1 MLRKLRIKFVC
12 INMLL
17 VTIMLTVIF
26 GLVYSS
32 TKSNLEQQSIQW
44 MEELADDPYHAA
56 KPGDYEENAQLPYF
70 VLQLNRSGNLV
81 AVSGGY
87 YELNDEDFLTDV
99 MQKAINTGYRT
110 GVLSEYNL
118 RFCREIN
125 LTNQRIVFVDMS
137 YEKATLKAL
146 VETSALLG
154 ALSIAMFLG
163 ISLLLS
169 YWAMKPVERAWKQQR
184 QFVADASHEL
194 KTPLTVVM
202 ANAQMLSQP
211 EFSDEQRQQFTASI
225 QTMSQQMRG
234 LVEDMLELARADS
247 GESRED
253 FKELDF
259 SRLVSDCVLPF
270 EPVMF
275 EKELAFD
282 YQIEDGIILK
292 GREQQLRQL
301 TDILLDNAAKYSLA
315 GGPVSLKLKHLGGRH
330 CQLTVSNP
338 APEMSRE
345 ECRDI
350 FKRFYRADK
359 ARSRDGSYGLGLS
372 IAESIVKAHGG
383 KISCEYNQGVIC
395 FILQLVIER

>member
-1 MLRKLRIKFVC
+1 
-12 INMLL
+12 
-17 VTIMLTVIF
+17 
-26 GLVYSS
+26 
-32 TKSNLEQQSIQW
+32 
-44 MEELADDPYHAA
+44 
-56 KPGDYEENAQLPYF
+56 
-70 VLQLNRSGNLV
+70 
-81 AVSGGY
+81 
-87 YELNDEDFLTDV
+87 
-99 MQKAINTGYRT
+99 
-110 GVLSEYNL
+110 
-118 RFCREIN
+118 
-125 LTNQRIVFVDMS
+125 
-137 YEKATLKAL
+137 
-146 VETSALLG
+146 
-154 ALSIAMFLG
+154 MFLG

-211 EFSDEQRQQFTASI
+211 EFSEEQKRQFTASI

-259 SRLVSDCVLPF
+259 SRLVSDCVLLF

-282 YQIEDGIILK
+282 YQIEDGIMLK

-315 GGPVSLKLKHLGGRH
+315 GGSVSLKLKHLGGRH

-345 ECRDI
+345 ECRDV
-350 FKRFYRADK
+350 FKRFYRTDK